1 MEVHGQGSSLAVYST
16 KNLKEAISLTVRVQS
31 LLMQYENTVN
41 EDLICINNLYHITYI
56 LL

>member
-16 KNLKEAISLTVRVQS
+16 KNFKEAISLTVRVQS
-31 LLMQYENTVN
+31 LLLQYENTVN
-41 EDLICINNLYHITYI
+41 EDLICLNNLYHITYI